1 MELLGAQ
8 WCMDGECIICCR
20 LLASAVLMA
29 SVAAGLPT
37 SSVCPRLVVGV
48 GGSHKL
54 AERVDVISKPTAGGS
69 SSRDRD
75 LTSSPLAAR
84 LLGFEMQHA
93 WLVTVGAVARCET
106 VRWESVVIWYCKAE
120 PLWQSIHDCSLCDQ
134 QYCVD
139 SQREYHNKAS
149 VYMAYP
155 G

>member
-37 SSVCPRLVVGV
+37 SCVCARLVIGV

-54 AERVDVISKPTAGGS
+54 AERVDVVSKPAAAEI
-69 SSRDRD
+69 SSRDND

-84 LLGFEMQHA
+84 LLGFEMQSLGLRPLA
-93 WLVTVGAVARCET
+93 PSPVARQSGGRASSSGT
-106 VRWESVVIWYCKAE
+106 VRQNDYG
-120 PLWQSIHDCSLCDQ
+120 
-134 QYCVD
+134 
-139 SQREYHNKAS
+139 R
-149 VYMAYP
+149 VYMTAVYAIS
-155 G
+155 GTA